1 MSTLVQRVSD
11 DLKKAML
18 AKDAP
23 RVSALRM
30 VRAAFIEASKL
41 GTGEVT
47 EEGAVEVLRRIR
59 KQRIDAAEEYLKA
72 NRPDLADAERVDV
85 AIIDDYLPKLADEA
99 TTLEWVKAAIAASG
113 ATSVKQM
120 GKVIGLVM
128 KDHKA
133 DADGAL
139 VRALIERELG
149 GA

>member
-23 RVSALRM
+23 RVNALRM

-59 KQRIDAAEEYLKA
+59 KQRIDAAEEYVKA

-99 TTLEWVKAAIAASG
+99 TTLEWVRAAIAASG

>member
-18 AKDAP
+18 AKDAA
-23 RVSALRM
+23 RVNALRM

-41 GTGEVT
+41 GSGEVT
-47 EEGAVEVLRRIR
+47 EEGAIDILRRIR
-59 KQRIDAAEEYLKA
+59 KQRLDSAEAYNDA
-72 NRPDLADAERVDV
+72 NRPDLAAGELVDV
-85 AIIDDYLPKLADEA
+85 PIIDEYLPKLADEA

-128 KDHKA
+128 KDHKG

-139 VRALIERELG
+139 VRTLIERELG

>member
-18 AKDAP
+18 AKDAV
-23 RVSALRM
+23 RVNALRM

-41 GTGEVT
+41 GAGEVT
-47 EEGAVEVLRRIR
+47 EEGAVDILRRIR
-59 KQRIDAAEEYLKA
+59 KQRVDSAEAYVAA
-72 NRPDLADAERVDV
+72 NRADLAEAETADIS
-85 AIIDDYLPKLADEA
+85 IIDEYLPKLADEA

-128 KDHKA
+128 KDHKG

-139 VRALIERELG
+139 VRTLIERELG